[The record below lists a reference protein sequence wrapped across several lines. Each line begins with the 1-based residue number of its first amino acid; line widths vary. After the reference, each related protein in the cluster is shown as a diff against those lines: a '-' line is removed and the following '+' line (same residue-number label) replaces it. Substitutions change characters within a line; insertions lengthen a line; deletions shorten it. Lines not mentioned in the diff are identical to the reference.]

1 MHIYSIVYVL
11 VYTYIVFVRSCESM
25 QHDHTISPKMRKPE
39 ERRDSSVHYRFS
51 FGYIYI
57 CIFPIYTYVY
67 SHPHRLPIHPH
78 RTRSV
83 YPSRSVAIICT
94 MLIIAPTIY
103 YYIATHTYILTKAVA
118 ERTPDSTTNSA
129 HGVCAFYSVA
139 KH

>member
-57 CIFPIYTYVY
+57 YMYFPHIYICIQSPTSTPHSSAPHSFGLSIPSRRNHMHHAYHRTNNILLYSYTY
-67 SHPHRLPIHPH
+67 IHTH
-78 RTRSV
+78 ESGSRTD
-83 YPSRSVAIICT
+83 T
-94 MLIIAPTIY
+94 
-103 YYIATHTYILTKAVA
+103 
-118 ERTPDSTTNSA
+118 
-129 HGVCAFYSVA
+129 
-139 KH
+139 